1 MAGFL
6 FYAIMALMKKSM
18 LICICTVFM
27 CLAAGCTA
35 AGGNTDADR
44 PVADLPVHKEEV
56 NITIPGAEHE
66 ETILWLS
73 DLHIVGMSAGAGPE
87 KQEEIAQ
94 RVSYSS
100 SREGISA
107 AAQWE
112 GVYDPDGNTDNWVNI
127 LNRENASLVI
137 FGGDMLD
144 YNYPEGTELLGK
156 GFEQLNKP
164 YIYAR
169 ADHDLLPTYMGD
181 ADEEAA
187 AARQNSLCKNE
198 AVMSYAFDDFYV
210 VVWNNSTSNLS
221 ESGLERI
228 KQIVAEGKPI
238 ILATHVPVQPLE
250 DESLDDKSREIFA
263 DRSLVWGYRDAYYW
277 PDENTRQLLD
287 MIYDEESPF
296 VEILSGHMHFSWSG
310 MISGTV
316 HQTVF
321 SAAFD
326 RYMGVIHISED

>member
-1 MAGFL
+1 
-6 FYAIMALMKKSM
+6 MKKTV
-18 LICICTVFM
+18 LVFICTVFI

-35 AGGNTDADR
+35 AGGKTGADL
-44 PVADLPVHKEEV
+44 PVADLPVYKEEV
-56 NITIPGAEHE
+56 NIKIPGVEHE

-73 DLHIVGMSAGAGPE
+73 DLHIVGMSTGTGAE

-94 RVSYSS
+94 RLRYSS
-100 SREGISA
+100 SGEGISA
-107 AAQWE
+107 AGQWE
-112 GVYDPDGNTDNWVNI
+112 GIYDPEGHIDNWVNI
-127 LNRENASLVI
+127 LNEENASLII

-144 YNYPEGTELLGK
+144 YNYPEGTELLRK

-164 YIYAR
+164 FIYAR
-169 ADHDLLPTYMGD
+169 ADHDMLPTYLED

-187 AARQNSLCKNE
+187 LARQNDLCKNE

-210 VVWNNSTSNLS
+210 VVWNNSTSNIS

-228 KQIVAEGKPI
+228 RQIVAEGKPI
-238 ILATHVPVQPLE
+238 ILATHVPIQPLE
-250 DESLDDKSREIFA
+250 DESLDKRSREVFA

-287 MIYDEESPF
+287 MIYDEGSPF
-296 VEILSGHMHFSWSG
+296 VEILCGHMHFSWSG
-310 MISGTV
+310 MVSGSV

-321 SAAFD
+321 PAAFE
-326 RYMGVIHISED
+326 RYMGVIRISGE